1 MADMRITNVPQAS
14 SVTTSNDFYV
24 KIGTTFRRVPI
35 SALLTLFQSDGFV
48 KRTTVDGITQDLMA
62 VEHVVLSGDGV
73 YVSNRSYSQIAAVL
87 DLNYMIEAELNTGN
101 SLEYSYRG
109 LFLCAENG
117 SAIFAFIDPHDAND
131 PRLLIMTVTDQNYMT
146 GVSVESYPLND
157 SGGGGTADVTP
168 TAVATAISG
177 MNTSQKNDSRQ
188 ALNAEIAGAAA
199 AVQTTV
205 NAILALIPSS
215 ASQNNQLATVND
227 LPTLT
232 DRNSS
237 TDTVEVKKDPTTQ
250 KLYVPTYPSGGAIG
264 PADIVNATGQMDTT
278 QQTSTRQ
285 NIGAEAAGAAAA
297 VQGNLNAVTAKIPS
311 DASSSNKLATQA
323 DLPVFSDRN
332 ASTDTVEVKKD
343 PTTKKL
349 YVPEGSSGPAVPTPT
364 ASDNGKYLGVVN
376 GAYALR
382 SAPSGGGVT
391 IYSVKIV
398 YRSGY
403 FYIQHDD
410 TDIAAEDIFTA
421 LFGGDLVQVIDDA
434 GAECELMA
442 ISYSNPGEGRLVYKS
457 CNMDNGPPEW
467 RIFTI
472 QDEIVQS
479 EPRAEVTMTVVDM
492 LPLTDSRSA
501 ATVASGFTVAGNTV
515 YTVSGTIS
523 GFALSTNALPP
534 MLPGQCIEIQ
544 LVVGSAAI
552 TTATWPSW
560 CKKMGGWDGNFD
572 ASTYYDIVIDDA
584 GNVFHSK
591 REVSA

>member
-157 SGGGGTADVTP
+157 SGGGTADVTP

-177 MNTSQKNDSRQ
+177 MNTAQKNSSRQ

-199 AVQTTV
+199 AVQTNV
-205 NAILALIPSS
+205 NAITALIPSS
-215 ASQNNQLATVND
+215 ASQNNQLATKND

-232 DRNSS
+232 DRNAS

-250 KLYVPTYPSGGAIG
+250 KLYVPTYPSGGAID
-264 PADIVNATGQMDTT
+264 PADIVNATGQMNTT

-285 NIGAEAAGAAAA
+285 NIGAEQSGAAAA
-297 VQGNLNAVTAKIPS
+297 VQTNLNAVTEKIPS
-311 DASSSNKLATQA
+311 NASSSNKLATQS
-323 DLPVFSDRN
+323 DL
-332 ASTDTVEVKKD
+332 
-343 PTTKKL
+343 
-349 YVPEGSSGPAVPTPT
+349 PAVPTPT
-364 ASDNGKYLGVVN
+364 SGDNGKYLGVVN

-382 SAPSGGGVT
+382 SAPSGGGVD
-391 IYSVKIV
+391 IYSVAFV

-403 FYIQHDD
+403 WYIQHDG

-421 LFGGDLVQVIDDA
+421 LFGGDIVQVTDDA
-434 GAECELMA
+434 GAECELME
-442 ISYSNPGEGRLVYKS
+442 INYSPDEGRLVYKS

-479 EPRAEVTMTVVDM
+479 EPRAAVTMTQVDL
-492 LPLTDSRSA
+492 LPLSDSRTASQ
-501 ATVASGFTVAGNTV
+501 VASGFTVDGNTI

-544 LVVGSAAI
+544 LVVGSTAI

-560 CKKMGGWDGNFD
+560 CKKMGGWDGNLNPDTF
-572 ASTYYDIVIDDA
+572 YDIVIDNA